1 MEGTRSFKIL
11 FPALIL
17 RLFAALGNASS
28 EGLPPEMLRSASN
41 IIGRMPPE
49 DLQQRLQMASSFQGE
64 NHSQKLAA
72 RLSRI
77 FLFRFSSKRSFHLNT
92 IQSNK
97 EQLVK
102 IRGKSGK
109 RLKIY
114 AVLDKENS

>member
-17 RLFAALGNASS
+17 RLL
-28 EGLPPEMLRSASN
+28 LL
-41 IIGRMPPE
+41 
-49 DLQQRLQMASSFQGE
+49 
-64 NHSQKLAA
+64 LAA

-77 FLFRFSSKRSFHLNT
+77 FLFQFSSKRSFHLNT

-114 AVLDKENS
+114 GVLDKENS